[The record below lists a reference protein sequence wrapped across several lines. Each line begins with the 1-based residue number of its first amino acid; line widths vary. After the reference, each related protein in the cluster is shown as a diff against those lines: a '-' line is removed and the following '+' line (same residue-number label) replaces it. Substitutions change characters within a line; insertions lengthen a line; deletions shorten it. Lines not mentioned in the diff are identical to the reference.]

1 MGTHRQRNDDL
12 AAALR
17 LSQRPLNQAW
27 SLPPQVY
34 TDSTILAYETEAI
47 FRRHWLCL
55 GRSDQ
60 LPSAGD
66 YTCLDFAGQAIILL
80 RNKDGALGA
89 FANTCRHRG
98 ARLMEGSGK
107 TAGIRCPF
115 HSWAYKL
122 DGSLAGAPQMDK
134 VDGFCKS
141 DFGLIPYHVAERLG
155 FVFVCLAKDAP
166 DLDAALGD
174 FANIHTPWP
183 LESLV
188 SKRRQQIEVNCNWKT
203 FIEVFNEYYHL
214 PFVHPDSI
222 DDVYNTPD
230 EGDVVAGHFATQFGS
245 TEGTGGLLQTTQ
257 QKPLPVMPG
266 LKGREANGVRYT
278 WLFPNMT
285 FAAGVDAVWVY
296 EAYPLAADRCLVYQ
310 TACFPPE
317 TVQHEEFESLV
328 AAYYHRLDAA
338 LGEDIPALIN
348 QQKGL
353 QNPDAV
359 QGRFQPHL
367 EVNVARFAHW
377 YADQMLTNI
386 AMISS
391 ENEETQ

>member
-1 MGTHRQRNDDL
+1 MPHQDEDFMATHHRLNNDL
-12 AAALR
+12 AAKLK
-17 LSQRPLNQAW
+17 LCQRPLDEAW

-34 TDSTILAYETEAI
+34 TDPAILTYETNAI
-47 FRRHWLCL
+47 FRRHWLCV
-55 GRSDQ
+55 GRGDQ
-60 LPSAGD
+60 LASAGD
-66 YTCLDFAGQAIILL
+66 YTCLDFAGQAVILL
-80 RNKDGALGA
+80 RDKDGALRA

-122 DGSLAGAPQMDK
+122 DGTLAGAPKMDE
-134 VDGFCKS
+134 VSGFCKS
-141 DFGLIPYHVAERLG
+141 DFGLISYHVAERLG
-155 FVFVCLAKDAP
+155 FIFVCLAKDAP

-174 FANIHTPWP
+174 FAAIHAPWP

-188 SKRRQQIEVNCNWKT
+188 SKRRQQFEVNCNWKT

-214 PFVHPDSI
+214 PYVHADSI
-222 DDVYNTPD
+222 DDVYHAPD
-230 EGDVVAGHFATQFGS
+230 EGDEADGDFATQFGS
-245 TEGTGGLLQTTQ
+245 TEGTGGLLQTSQ
-257 QKPLPVMPG
+257 QKPLPLMPG
-266 LKGREANGVRYT
+266 LKGREAKGVRYT

-285 FAAGVDAVWVY
+285 FAAGVDAIWIY

-317 TVQHEEFESLV
+317 TVQHNNFEERVE
-328 AAYYHRLDAA
+328 AYYHRLDAA
-338 LGEDIPALIN
+338 LAEDIPALVN
-348 QQKGL
+348 QQQGL
-353 QNPDAV
+353 RHPDAV

-377 YADQMLTNI
+377 YADQMLTD
-386 AMISS
+386 
-391 ENEETQ
+391 